1 MKNVL
6 FLLPCL
12 FLTQQALAIEEQD
25 QENYRLEYAKQLKPL
40 VMKKLASDRPD
51 MSSKAIKTEADAY
64 VVKMAGCQLEGL
76 SHFPEEYREMAIL
89 PVAKGAPVDKTT
101 MALNTKIKQDID
113 AGKIEKDAVNN
124 MIQNAQQ
131 SVQMCLNG

>member
-6 FLLPCL
+6 LLLPCL
-12 FLTQQALAIEEQD
+12 FFTQQAVAIEAEA
-25 QENYRLEYAKQLKPL
+25 QENYKLEYAKQLKPL
-40 VMKKLASDRPD
+40 VMKKLSSQRPD
-51 MSSKAIKTEADAY
+51 MSSKAIKAESDAY

-89 PVAKGAPVDKTT
+89 PVAGGAAVDKTT
-101 MALNTKIKQDID
+101 LALNAKIKQDIE
-113 AGKIEKDAVNN
+113 AGKIAKDVINN

>member
-6 FLLPCL
+6 LLLPCL
-12 FLTQQALAIEEQD
+12 FFTQQAVAVEAQD
-25 QENYRLEYAKQLKPL
+25 LDNYKLEYAKQLKPL
-40 VMKKLASDRPD
+40 VMKKLSSQRPD
-51 MSSKAIKTEADAY
+51 MSSKAIKAESEAY

-89 PVAKGAPVDKTT
+89 PVAGGAAVDKTT
-101 MALNTKIKQDID
+101 MAVNEKIKQDIE
-113 AGKIEKDAVNN
+113 AGKVEKDAINN

-131 SVQMCLNG
+131 SVQLCING